1 MGWVQV
7 SIDSWEGNNLI
18 APATVPA
25 AMKQKRKQLM
35 NQNKILLFGALIGA
49 ATGLAAAL
57 ILQRRAEKTGTEISL
72 STGEGIQL
80 GVMIMGLLRAISSL
94 GDEK

>member
-1 MGWVQV
+1 
-7 SIDSWEGNNLI
+7 
-18 APATVPA
+18 
-25 AMKQKRKQLM
+25 M
-35 NQNKILLFGALIGA
+35 NQNRILIFGALIGA
-49 ATGLAAAL
+49 FTGLVAAM

-80 GVMIMGLLRAISSL
+80 GVMVMGLLRAIASL